1 MRGYKIYPYQRKSK
15 TIYRLSNLRAFNV
28 PVLNI
33 VSLMTFHPDILQGF
47 VIKPNFA
54 LKVARKILSIRT
66 APSKILCKP
75 LICSF
80 RSSKEV
86 LYKKE

>member
-1 MRGYKIYPYQRKSK
+1 MASLLISVSGYKIYPYQRKSK

-47 VIKPNFA
+47 VIKP
-54 LKVARKILSIRT
+54 K
-66 APSKILCKP
+66 
-75 LICSF
+75 F
-80 RSSKEV
+80 RFKSSKKDFI
-86 LYKKE
+86 YTNSA